1 MSRNVMEFF
10 IENTKMELEKL
21 KRGEPSEI
29 YPSIE
34 ACEKDLKEMTSAL
47 EKHNSNEVIE
57 CSTLDDLNENYTKY
71 GDCKAYHIVFSD
83 MDDYMK
89 ATELYCNNPFVRYS
103 YNKDKE

>member
-1 MSRNVMEFF
+1 MKSNVLEFF

-57 CSTLDDLNENYTKY
+57 CSTLNDLNENYAKY
-71 GDCKAYHIVFSD
+71 GDSKAYHIVFSD
-83 MDDYMK
+83 MDDYVK
-89 ATELYCNNPFVRYS
+89 ATELYRNNPFVRYS
-103 YNKDKE
+103 YKGKE

>member
-1 MSRNVMEFF
+1 MKPNVMEFF

-21 KRGEPSEI
+21 KRGESSDI

-57 CSTLDDLNENYTKY
+57 CSTLDDLNESFAEY
-71 GDCKAYHIVFSD
+71 GNDKAYHIVFSN

-89 ATELYCNNPFVRYS
+89 ATDLYRNNPFVRYS
-103 YNKDKE
+103 YKNKE